1 MAKHILCTLAT
12 GKRWSRSCS
21 EPVALR
27 QEACKQPTHRS
38 TVSLGCLSCM
48 LCTRTRTHMKAWCLL
63 LATVCCTAHCSL

>member
-27 QEACKQPTHRS
+27 QEACKQPTHI
-38 TVSLGCLSCM
+38 SLGCLSCM
-48 LCTRTRTHMKAWCLL
+48 LFHEPHTATH
-63 LATVCCTAHCSL
+63 THTHTHTHTDPG